1 MSYFLVCKGAVL
13 CSLSEAEAF
22 SEASL
27 LSSACLQAGYDVLF
41 EDEEENLH
49 PLRLDLSKQVGQIS
63 QASETLH

>member
-1 MSYFLVCKGAVL
+1 MSYFLVCKNAVL

-22 SEASL
+22 AEASL
-27 LSSACLQAGYDVLF
+27 LSSACLEAGYDVLF